1 MARCRTT
8 GAPPRGAVGN
18 WFVEQFI
25 VHRSIRTYIRATPS
39 STFGASRHGGRPA
52 HDREPD
58 AERQGTAKARRMRN
72 RCWPDVATGLGLMV
86 AVAQVGGR
94 PTPDD
99 ESHRPHPRA
108 RHLGRVHLPRAAHAD
123 ALNSFSGTFFSSRSP
138 RRHAR
143 TTSRVAP
150 ARGCA
155 GGCGCRRRA
164 GQRPGQGFRELGIAI
179 HDGTASVVS
188 GCTQ

>member
-1 MARCRTT
+1 MHLPGGRSAT
-8 GAPPRGAVGN
+8 GSSNSLSYAGHSH
-18 WFVEQFI
+18 I
-25 VHRSIRTYIRATPS
+25 HSSDTS
-39 STFGASRHGGRPA
+39 STFGASRQGRPA

-108 RHLGRVHLPRAAHAD
+108 RHLGRFICRGQPTPMRSTHSAEP
-123 ALNSFSGTFFSSRSP
+123 SSSRSP